1 MICLVLVAFGV
12 CLCFRL
18 IVLGIVCFCVYLLV
32 ALLLVCGGVLVFD
45 FCGVVVW
52 FDIGVHCCLI

>member
-18 IVLGIVCFCVYLLV
+18 IVLGIVCFCVYLIV
-32 ALLLVCGGVLVFD
+32 ALLIVCGGALVFD

-52 FDIGVHCCLI
+52 FGIGVHCCLI